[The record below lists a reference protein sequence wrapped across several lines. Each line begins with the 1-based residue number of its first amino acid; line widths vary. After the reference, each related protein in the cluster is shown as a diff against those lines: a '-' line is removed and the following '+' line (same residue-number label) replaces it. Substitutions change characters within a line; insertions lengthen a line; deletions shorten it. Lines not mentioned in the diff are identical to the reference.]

1 MRLGLF
7 MMPVHPP
14 GRSMSDTLRE
24 DTAKSLLADQLGF
37 DELWM
42 GEHFSATT
50 EPFPSPLMFLA
61 GLVPQTKNLTFGT
74 AVINLPNHHPA
85 IVAGEVAQFDHMSGG
100 RFMLGI
106 GPGGL
111 ASDHELF
118 EVGDGAKR
126 GRMFVE
132 AIDHMIQDLGAGP
145 ALRHRRRVL
154 ERQDQEGDRAR
165 ARLRHHAEAAAA
177 AAPADPHFDRQ
188 PGFVV
193 GAHGGVARLGHHL
206 GSERADLFDR
216 LALEGLCRNLRRGG
230 RPARGENWRVSRNV
244 IVAPTDAEAEDRV
257 FGADTANRYFFT
269 YMRTAVAKAGRLG
282 TIKPRP
288 DMSDEE
294 FTPDVLMAECAIYGS
309 PKTVLDKLVAFRDAR
324 RAVRHGAEDGRRLG
338 RPERGLGAR
347 GDAAPGARGDAEIP
361 PARCAANAGGG
372 ISLFGKH
379 FLQRGQRLAENFFVQ
394 RAGVADEP
402 RRVDGAQL
410 VEQQHGIDA
419 VGTSLPGGMRRSGCG
434 SRAVRR

>member
-42 GEHFSATT
+42 GEHFSAIT

-100 RFMLGI
+100 RFMFGV

-126 GRMFVE
+126 GRMFLESIEIMLKIWAQDPPYDIKGEFWNVRIKN
-132 AIDHMIQDLGAGP
+132 AIVPELGFGAMPKTFQQPHPPIHISVGTPNSSSARMAAARGWGIISGP
-145 ALRHRRRVL
+145 NAPDYSIASHWK
-154 ERQDQEGDRAR
+154 AY
-165 ARLRHHAEAAAA
+165 AEACAAA
-177 AAPADPHFDRQ
+177 GKP
-188 PGFVV
+188 
-193 GAHGGVARLGHHL
+193 AHG
-206 GSERADLFDR
+206 D
-216 LALEGLCRNLRRGG
+216 
-230 RPARGENWRVSRNV
+230 NWRVARNV
-244 IVAPTDAEAEDRV
+244 VVAPTDAQAEERV

-269 YMRTAVAKAGRLG
+269 YLRTAVAKAGRLG

-288 DMSDEE
+288 DMTDEE
-294 FTPDVLMAECAIYGS
+294 FTPDVIMRECAIYGS
-309 PKTVLDKLVAFRDAR
+309 PKTVLDRLVAFRDR
-324 RAVRHGAEDGRRLG
+324 VGPFGAVLKMGVDWGGPSEAWEREAMELLAQDVMPKFRQHTTAQAAE
-338 RPERGLGAR
+338 
-347 GDAAPGARGDAEIP
+347 
-361 PARCAANAGGG
+361 
-372 ISLFGKH
+372 
-379 FLQRGQRLAENFFVQ
+379 
-394 RAGVADEP
+394 
-402 RRVDGAQL
+402 
-410 VEQQHGIDA
+410 
-419 VGTSLPGGMRRSGCG
+419 
-434 SRAVRR
+434 

>member
-1 MRLGLF
+1 MADMRLGLF

-42 GEHFSATT
+42 GEHFSAIT

-100 RFMLGI
+100 RFMLGV

-132 AIDHMIQDLGAGP
+132 SHRHHDEDLGVRTRPTTSKASSGTS
-145 ALRHRRRVL
+145 RSRRRSCPSSASAPC
-154 ERQDQEGDRAR
+154 RSRCSSR
-165 ARLRHHAEAAAA
+165 IRRSTFPSAA
-177 AAPADPHFDRQ
+177 Q
-188 PGFVV
+188 FVV

-230 RPARGENWRVSRNV
+230 PGRRAAKTGAWRATSSWRRP
-244 IVAPTDAEAEDRV
+244 THEAEERV
-257 FGADTANRYFFT
+257 FGANTANRYFFT
-269 YMRTAVAKAGRLG
+269 YLRTAVAKAGRLG

-294 FTPDVLMAECAIYGS
+294 FTPDVLMDECAIYGS
-309 PKTVLDKLVAFRDAR
+309 PKTVLDKLIAFRDR
-324 RAVRHGAEDGRRLG
+324 VGPFGAVLKMGVDWGGPSEAWEREAMTLLAQDVMPKFRQHATAQAAE
-338 RPERGLGAR
+338 
-347 GDAAPGARGDAEIP
+347 
-361 PARCAANAGGG
+361 
-372 ISLFGKH
+372 
-379 FLQRGQRLAENFFVQ
+379 
-394 RAGVADEP
+394 
-402 RRVDGAQL
+402 
-410 VEQQHGIDA
+410 
-419 VGTSLPGGMRRSGCG
+419 
-434 SRAVRR
+434 

>member
-14 GRSMSDTLRE
+14 GRTMSDTLRE

-61 GLVPQTKNLTFGT
+61 GLVPQTRNLTFGT

-85 IVAGEVAQFDHMSGG
+85 IVAGEVAQFDHMCGG
-100 RFMLGI
+100 RFHLGI

-132 AIDHMIQDLGAGP
+132 CIDHMIKIWASDPPYDIEGEFWNVRIKKAIVPELGFGTMPKPLQQPHPPIHISIGSPDSSSARVAASRGWGIISGP
-145 ALRHRRRVL
+145 NAPTYSIASHWK
-154 ERQDQEGDRAR
+154 AY
-165 ARLRHHAEAAAA
+165 AETCAAA
-177 AAPADPHFDRQ
+177 
-188 PGFVV
+188 GK
-193 GAHGGVARLGHHL
+193 
-206 GSERADLFDR
+206 
-216 LALEGLCRNLRRGG
+216 
-230 RPARGENWRVSRNV
+230 PARGENWRVSRNV
-244 IVAPTDAEAEDRV
+244 IVAPTDAQAEERV

-269 YMRTAVAKAGRLG
+269 YLRTAVAKAGRLN

-288 DMSDEE
+288 DMSDEA
-294 FTPDVLMAECAIYGS
+294 FTPDVLMQECAIYGS
-309 PKTVLDKLVAFRDAR
+309 PKTVLDKLIAFRDAVGPFGTVLKMGVDWGGVSEAWER
-324 RAVRHGAEDGRRLG
+324 EAMTLLAREVMPKLRQHATAQAAE
-338 RPERGLGAR
+338 
-347 GDAAPGARGDAEIP
+347 
-361 PARCAANAGGG
+361 
-372 ISLFGKH
+372 
-379 FLQRGQRLAENFFVQ
+379 
-394 RAGVADEP
+394 
-402 RRVDGAQL
+402 
-410 VEQQHGIDA
+410 
-419 VGTSLPGGMRRSGCG
+419 
-434 SRAVRR
+434 